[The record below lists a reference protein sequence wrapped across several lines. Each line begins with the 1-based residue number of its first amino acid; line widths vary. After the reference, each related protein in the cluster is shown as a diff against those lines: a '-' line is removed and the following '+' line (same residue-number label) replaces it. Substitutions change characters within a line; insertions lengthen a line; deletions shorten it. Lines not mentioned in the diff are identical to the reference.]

1 MTIATY
7 PDVLP
12 CFEATPFNY
21 KQANS
26 IRTTEFDSGR
36 IRTRRKAKNVPV
48 FFSLNV
54 VFSDDELAIFESWV
68 HEELE
73 DVGQFSATLRTG
85 STGSDSWT
93 VQLLDTAF
101 EKTALSGTTWD
112 VSLQAMAKKQR
123 YLDKLEMLNKA
134 YGVPYDFGDRIQA
147 IVKRYNTDYY
157 L

>member
-1 MTIATY
+1 MTIAAY
-7 PDVLP
+7 PDALP

-54 VFSDDELAIFESWV
+54 IFSEDELAIFESWV
-68 HEELE
+68 YHELE
-73 DVGQFSATLRTG
+73 DVGQFTATLRTG

-93 VQLLDTAF
+93 VQLLNTNF
-101 EKTALSGTTWD
+101 EKKALSGTTWD
-112 VSLQAMAKKQR
+112 VSFPVMAQKQR
-123 YLDKLEMLNKA
+123 YLDKL
-134 YGVPYDFGDRIQA
+134 
-147 IVKRYNTDYY
+147 DYY
-157 L
+157 VKGYGLTYTFGTDAQNTLNDLWD